1 MRVTRVKNKE
11 RWRERQRIDSLS
23 YTLSSAARDFLRVQ
37 QTDFLRVQQTS
48 TSFEFSSMWLS
59 DPRVAHCR
67 NYYITHTVKK
77 NVISSKTQKIIK

>member
-1 MRVTRVKNKE
+1 MRVTRVRNKE

-23 YTLSSAARDFLRVQ
+23 YTLSSAACD
-37 QTDFLRVQQTS
+37 TMRVQQTS

-59 DPRVAHCR
+59 DPRVAHYR

-77 NVISSKTQKIIK
+77 KVISSKTQKKKKLWIS